1 MDLKLEQY
9 LASAVR
15 YIQLRSDV
23 SPVLYFD
30 NIPENFAVPSI
41 YFPVPRTSSRR
52 VTLQTYL
59 TTIRME
65 AWFMASS
72 DWLAYA
78 AAAHI
83 RDCILLDGCA
93 IEIMEKDGTPT
104 GKGMRVTEPEISRV
118 DEGIQKLSFELKH
131 YLSKKEIEVVKASN
145 INISRPPGAEAT
157 LYQAWISATE
167 EQRKEE
173 EVQKECL
180 KIALESL

>member
-15 YIQLRSDV
+15 YIQNRSDGK
-23 SPVLYFD
+23 PVLYFD

-41 YFPVPRTSSRR
+41 YFPVPRTRSRR
-52 VTLQTYL
+52 ATLQTYL

-93 IEIMEKDGTPT
+93 VEIVEKDGTLT
-104 GKGMRVTEPEISRV
+104 GKGLRVTEPEITSV
-118 DEGIQKLSFELKH
+118 DECIEKLSFELKH
-131 YLSKKEIEVVKASN
+131 YFSKEEIEVTKVSN
-145 INISRPPGAEAT
+145 INISRPLGADAALYEA
-157 LYQAWISATE
+157 WFSATE
-167 EQRKEE
+167 EQRKAE
-173 EVQKECL
+173 EVQRECL
-180 KIALESL
+180 KRALESL